1 MTISPQSRNDEKS
14 EKYQEEKANVFA
26 TLKAL
31 QYVNE

>member
-1 MTISPQSRNDEKS
+1 MTVSPQSRYDEKS
-14 EKYQEEKANVFA
+14 QKCQEEKANVFA

>member
-1 MTISPQSRNDEKS
+1 MTVSTQSRYDEKS
-14 EKYQEEKANVFA
+14 QKYQEEKANVFA